1 MAGLLKGVKVVELSV
16 PTGFPPTALRDLGVP
31 NGAIIGSIVRAGQVI
46 VPRGEDRIE
55 AGDHLLVCATGGS
68 AEEIREL
75 FTIPR

>member
-1 MAGLLKGVKVVELSV
+1 
-16 PTGFPPTALRDLGVP
+16 
-31 NGAIIGSIVRAGQVI
+31 VRAGQVI

-68 AEEIREL
+68 AEKIREL